1 MLFPI
6 ESKIAPKPIGPYSQA
21 MRMGHSLLFVSGQI
35 ALGPEGNEPL
45 PEGIEAQTEQVMF
58 NLSSILHQAG
68 TDFSRVVKTS
78 IFLQDMNDF
87 PKVNEI
93 YATFFTPPYPARE
106 TVAVA
111 GLPKSA
117 LIEISCIV
125 SIADK
130 PLV

>member
-6 ESKIAPKPIGPYSQA
+6 ESTIAPKPIGPYSQA
-21 MRMGHSLLFVSGQI
+21 IRMGHNLLFVSGQI
-35 ALGPEGNEPL
+35 ALGPTGNEPL
-45 PEGIEAQTEQVMF
+45 PEGIEAQTEQVML
-58 NLSSILHQAG
+58 NLSAILHQAG

-78 IFLQDMNDF
+78 IFLLDMADF

-93 YATFFTPPYPARE
+93 YASFLKAPYPARE

-111 GLPKSA
+111 GLPKGA

-130 PLV
+130 PIL